1 MIKYLIL
8 LFYLTTY
15 SQEVILT
22 SGQYEYSIGQIFYIA
37 PEGIQQLNIKQTVWV
52 TSWSEGTPDYSLDAI
67 IDGNYSTSINGTI
80 IANSLTVN
88 YDKSLTINSG
98 TNVTI
103 QNEVINNGT
112 FIVENNANLIQ
123 VNDVL
128 NTGEIIVNRNSNEL
142 KRLDYTAW
150 SSPVTGTQTLTNFS
164 PLTSLNRFY
173 EFNTTAGTNGLY
185 QAVIPSTQNFII
197 GKGYL
202 IRMPNALPLAGYNDG
217 LTTITYNGIFTGI
230 PNNGDVQVTLF
241 SNGGQNSYNLVGNP
255 YPSVINVQYFLSVNN
270 GLIGGTLYFW
280 RKVNAAGGTAY
291 ATRTNLGGT
300 ATPSSETPNEFI
312 QIGQGFIVQS
322 LNIGT
327 TVIPNFFT
335 NLMRIPNPNSTQF
348 FKTKQVIK
356 KDCIWLNLTS
366 ITGVFSQTLIGY
378 ISDATLGVDSYDGK
392 YINDSPIAL
401 TSSINNEEYTIQGRP
416 VFDATDVVQLN
427 FKTDIAGNYTIA
439 IDHSDGVFASGQDVY
454 LVDNTTGIET
464 DLQIETYNF
473 IAAAGVDNSRFLLK
487 YQKTLKVNA
496 PEFNKNSISVYSKNG
511 NLYVNSRKT
520 EINNIQVYDLQGRLI
535 MERKNVKSSTATIY
549 NLKTKY
555 QVLIIKIL
563 SVNNEEVDRHERII
577 TGKGKYIITI
587 KKF

>member
-1 MIKYLIL
+1 MKTL
-8 LFYLTTY
+8 LLLLLTITTY
-15 SQEVILT
+15 SQEVIL
-22 SGQYEYSIGQIFYIA
+22 SAGSDEYSIGQIFYIS
-37 PEGIQQLNIKQTVWV
+37 PEGIQQITIKPTVWV
-52 TSWSEGTPDYSLDAI
+52 TSWSEGVPDYSLDAI
-67 IDGNYSTSINGTI
+67 IDGNYSTSVNGTI

-88 YDKSLTINSG
+88 YDKSLIINSG

-112 FIVENNANLIQ
+112 LIVENNANLIQ

-128 NTGEIIVNRNSNEL
+128 NTGEITVNRNSNEL

-150 SSPVTGTQTLTNFS
+150 SSPVSGPQTLINFS

-185 QAVIPSTQNFII
+185 QAIIPSTQNFII

-202 IRMPNALPLAGYNDG
+202 IRMPNALPLIGYNDG
-217 LTTITYNGIFTGI
+217 LTTMTYNGIFNGI
-230 PNNGDVQVTLF
+230 PNNGDIQVTLF

-255 YPSVINVQYFLSVNN
+255 YPSVINVQDFLSVNR

-322 LNIGT
+322 LNTGT

-335 NLMRIPNPNSTQF
+335 NLMRVPNPNSTQF
-348 FKTKQVIK
+348 FKTKQVTQ
-356 KDCIWLNLTS
+356 KDRIWLNLTS
-366 ITGVFSQTLIGY
+366 KTGVFSQTLIGY

-392 YINDSPIAL
+392 YINDNPIAL

-416 VFDATDVVQLN
+416 SFDATDVVQLN
-427 FKTDIAGNYTIA
+427 FKTDIAGDYTIA
-439 IDHSDGVFASGQDVY
+439 IDHSDGVFASGHDVY
-454 LVDNTTGIET
+454 LVDTKTGIET
-464 DLQIETYNF
+464 NLTIENYNF
-473 IAAAGVDNSRFLLK
+473 IADTGVDNTRFLLK
-487 YQKTLKVNA
+487 YQKTLEVDK
-496 PEFNKNSISVYSKNG
+496 PEFNKNSISVYIKNG
-511 NLYVNSRKT
+511 NLYVNST
-520 EINNIQVYDLQGRLI
+520 EIDINNIQVYDIKGRLI
-535 MERKNVKSSTATIY
+535 VERKNVKSNKTILY
-549 NLKTKY
+549 NLKTMY
-555 QVLIIKIL
+555 QVLLVKI
-563 SVNNEEVDRHERII
+563 SGVNNEELTKKI
-577 TGKGKYIITI
+577 YINSL
-587 KKF
+587 

>member
-15 SQEVILT
+15 SQGVILT
-22 SGQYEYSIGQIFYIA
+22 SGQYEYSIGQIFYVA
-37 PEGIQQLNIKQTVWV
+37 PEGIQQITIKPTVWV
-52 TSWSEGTPDYSLDAI
+52 TSWSEGVPDYSLDAI
-67 IDGNYSTSINGTI
+67 IDGNYSTSVNGTI

-88 YDKSLTINSG
+88 HDKSLIINSG

-112 FIVENNANLIQ
+112 LIVENNANLIQ

-128 NTGEIIVNRNSNEL
+128 NTGEITVNRNSNEL
-142 KRLDYTAW
+142 KRLDYTTW
-150 SSPVTGTQTLTNFS
+150 SSPVTGTQTLINFS

-185 QAVIPSTQNFII
+185 QAIIPSTQNFII

-202 IRMPNALPLAGYNDG
+202 IRMPNTLPLAGYNDG
-217 LTTITYNGIFTGI
+217 LTAMAYNGIFTGI

-255 YPSVINVQYFLSVNN
+255 YPSVINVQDFLSVNN

-300 ATPSSETPNEFI
+300 ATPSSGTPNEFI
-312 QIGQGFIVQS
+312 QIGQGFFVQS
-322 LNIGT
+322 LNTGT

-335 NLMRIPNPNSTQF
+335 NLMRVPNPNSTQF
-348 FKTKQVIK
+348 FKTKQVTQ
-356 KDCIWLNLTS
+356 KDRIWLNLTS
-366 ITGVFSQTLIGY
+366 KTGVFSQTLIGY
-378 ISDATLGVDSYDGK
+378 IPEAILGVDSYDGK

-401 TSSINNEEYTIQGRP
+401 TSIINNEEYTIQGRP
-416 VFDATDVVQLN
+416 SFDATDVVQLN
-427 FKTDIAGNYTIA
+427 FKTDIAGEYTIA
-439 IDHSDGVFASGQDVY
+439 IDHSDGVFSSGHDVY
-454 LVDNTTGIET
+454 LVDNTTNTET
-464 DLQIETYNF
+464 NLQIESYNF
-473 IAAAGVDNSRFLLK
+473 MAVTGVDNNRFLLK
-487 YQKTLKVNA
+487 YQKTLKVN
-496 PEFNKNSISVYSKNG
+496 PPTFNKNSISVYGKNG
-511 NLYVNSRKT
+511 NLYVNSTRT

-535 MERKNVKSSTATIY
+535 TERKNVKSSRATLY
-549 NLKTKY
+549 NLKTMY
-555 QVLIIKIL
+555 QVLIVKI
-563 SVNNEEVDRHERII
+563 SGVNNEKLTKIMW
-577 TGKGKYIITI
+577 
-587 KKF
+587 